1 MTNEEILE
9 TIFQL
14 VAAAAAAEVE
24 LFICIWC
31 VLGAGLPGELAGG
44 GAAN

>member
-9 TIFQL
+9 TVFQL

-24 LFICIWC
+24 LFIYIWC
-31 VLGAGLPGELAGG
+31 VLGAGSA
-44 GAAN
+44 

>member
-24 LFICIWC
+24 LFICVCW
-31 VLGAGLPGELAGG
+31 VRGLPGELAGG